1 MRKAS
6 KLALVVFAAAFAVA
20 CEEKGPAEKAGERI
34 DEAMSEAKEKAEEAG
49 KDVEEAAKE
58 AGEAI
63 EEAADDVEKKLTD
76 D

>member
-6 KLALVVFAAAFAVA
+6 KLALIVFAAAFAVA

-34 DEAMSEAKEKAEEAG
+34 DEAMSEAKENA
-49 KDVEEAAKE
+49 EEAAKKME
-58 AGEAI
+58 EAVEDAGEEI
-63 EEAADDVEKKLTD
+63 EEAAEEAEKKLTD